1 MFLAYMNS
9 HHLHKS
15 ISFLHIFRSKL
26 TLNTHLNIID
36 NQRIDCFFCICFDS
50 MPCTYIYI
58 SQQWK
63 SWFLKIPVQF
73 NISHSLHQRF
83 FYTRTECIY
92 IYISQQWKSWFSK
105 NPLQFNVLHSLHQQ
119 FFCIRIELQMCR
131 WIYIHALVL
140 YNRSKVLFSFVFT
153 PIQTPNAH
161 FVMQRFFYC
170 FLLIAYK
177 TYMQKYICI

>member
-1 MFLAYMNS
+1 MMFLAYMNS

-50 MPCTYIYI
+50 MPCT
-58 SQQWK
+58 
-63 SWFLKIPVQF
+63 
-73 NISHSLHQRF
+73 
-83 FYTRTECIY
+83 Y

-161 FVMQRFFYC
+161 FVGFKLSRAWRHRSRQRRNWVRC
-170 FLLIAYK
+170 SK
-177 TYMQKYICI
+177 RCP